1 MSDISDWQHQRI
13 IKQAVVLDLVQPQA
27 AVRQSCGFY
36 RKARREWQVARFD
49 RLEVFV
55 NDNDERLLDERR

>member
-1 MSDISDWQHQRI
+1 
-13 IKQAVVLDLVQPQA
+13 VLDLVQPQA